1 MAQKKYHRGRRKKRS
16 KKKIGIIIW
25 IVFVVMIFLIAGGY
39 AISDVMNRK
48 SEVAGENVENFT
60 KEKDFSGLFAI
71 VEEKAVEIQK
81 LEKMKRLVVIDAGHQ
96 QRGNSSHEPIGPGA
110 YSTKPKVA
118 SGTAGV
124 ATGAPE
130 YKVTLE
136 VSKKLQK
143 ELEERGYRVIM
154 VRTENDVNISNAE
167 RAEVANRE
175 NADAFVRIHCNGSE
189 NSSANGAMTICMTKN
204 NPYCSNI
211 YNDSKTLSDKVL
223 EELCSATG
231 ARKEHVWETDT
242 MSGINWCKVPVTIVE
257 MGYMTNPAEDKKLS
271 DEAYQE
277 KLAKGIANGIE
288 EYFKTKE

>member
-1 MAQKKYHRGRRKKRS
+1 
-16 KKKIGIIIW
+16 
-25 IVFVVMIFLIAGGY
+25 MIFLIAGGY

-48 SEVAGENVENFT
+48 SEVAADTVENYV
-60 KEKDFSGLFAI
+60 KEKDFGGLFAS
-71 VEEKAVEIQK
+71 VEERTAEFQK
-81 LEKMKRLVVIDAGHQ
+81 LEKLKKLIVIDAGHQ
-96 QRGNSSHEPIGPGA
+96 QQGNSAQEPIGPGA
-110 YSTKPKVA
+110 SSTKPKVA

-124 ATGAPE
+124 TTGVPE

-143 ELEERGYRVIM
+143 ELEDRGYRVMM

-167 RAEVANRE
+167 RAEVAN
-175 NADAFVRIHCNGSE
+175 NAKADAFVRIHCNGSD
-189 NSSANGAMTICMTKN
+189 NHSVNGAMTICMTRS

-211 YNDSKTLSDKVL
+211 YNDSKVLSDKVL
-223 EELCSATG
+223 DELCSATG
-231 ARKEHVWETDT
+231 ARKERVWETDT

-257 MGYMTNPAEDKKLS
+257 MGYMTNPEEDKKLS

-277 KLAKGIANGIE
+277 KLVVGISNGIE